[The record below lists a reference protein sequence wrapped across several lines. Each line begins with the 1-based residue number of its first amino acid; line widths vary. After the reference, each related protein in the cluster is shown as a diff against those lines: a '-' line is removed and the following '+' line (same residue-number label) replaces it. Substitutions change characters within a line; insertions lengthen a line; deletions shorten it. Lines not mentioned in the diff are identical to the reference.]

1 MSLGLYYGINLQLD
15 TCLGCGHQDEI
26 EGACPK
32 CGSTNILSINRICG
46 YLGYTSTETG
56 DNAVNKG
63 KYDEIVRRVD
73 HFN

>member
-1 MSLGLYYGINLQLD
+1 MSKK
-15 TCLGCGHQDEI
+15 
-26 EGACPK
+26 CPR

-56 DNAVNKG
+56 ANMVNKG
-63 KYDEIVRRVD
+63 KFGEIEKRVD